1 MKKGDLGQTL
11 NTLAN
16 VGVIAGIVFLAIE
29 VRQNQATL
37 EEGNVMNQIAV
48 ENTAQGH
55 FSHFRSLIL
64 ENEEL
69 FEVWEKGLADAELSD
84 LEQAKFN
91 ELCDEHIFR
100 MFQTYRMRVRLDPDT
115 QYRGSPNLVRAFIDN
130 SDAYANCWVRLRP
143 ALQGNSGDHF
153 DFIGIVESNSN

>member
-1 MKKGDLGQTL
+1 MKKIDFGQTL

-16 VGVIAGIVFLAIE
+16 AGVIAGIIFLAIE

-48 ENTAQGH
+48 ENIAQEH

-64 ENEEL
+64 ENEQL
-69 FEVWEKGLADAELSD
+69 LEVWEKGLSGAALSNS
-84 LEQAKFN
+84 EQIRFN

-100 MFQTYRMRVRLDPDT
+100 MFQTYRMRVRLDPAT
-115 QYRGSPNLVRAFIDN
+115 EYRGSPGLVRSFIDG
-130 SDAYANCWVRLRP
+130 SHAYAGCWARLRP
-143 ALQGNSGDHF
+143 ALQSPDAF
-153 DFIGIVESNSN
+153 DFVEKVESNPN